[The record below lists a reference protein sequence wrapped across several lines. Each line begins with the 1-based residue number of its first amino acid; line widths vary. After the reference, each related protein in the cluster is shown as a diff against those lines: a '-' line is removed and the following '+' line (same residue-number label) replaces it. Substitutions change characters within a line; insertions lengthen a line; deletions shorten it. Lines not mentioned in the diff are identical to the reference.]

1 VSILM
6 SLTVF
11 DVTVR
16 SSAIIVL
23 SMVAFWFTNRGRSKG
38 QNKPLMVRVDNKH
51 TDFYRSSTKDQTLR
65 SAGFLGLG
73 TLAIGIFAAVIV
85 SVAVAFIFST
95 LTSSLGN

>member
-1 VSILM
+1 M
-6 SLTVF
+6 
-11 DVTVR
+11 
-16 SSAIIVL
+16 L
-23 SMVAFWFTNRGRSKG
+23 SMIAFWFANRGRTKG
-38 QNKPLMVRVDNKH
+38 QNKPLMIRVDNKH
-51 TDFYRSSTKDQTLR
+51 TDFDRFSTKEQTMR

>member
-1 VSILM
+1 M

-23 SMVAFWFTNRGRSKG
+23 SMIAFWFTNRGRTKG

-51 TDFYRSSTKDQTLR
+51 TDFYQYSTKDQTLR

-85 SVAVAFIFST
+85 SVVVAFIFST
-95 LTSSLGN
+95 LTGSLGN

>member
-1 VSILM
+1 M
-6 SLTVF
+6 SLTVI

-23 SMVAFWFTNRGRSKG
+23 SMIAFWFANRGRTKG
-38 QNKPLMVRVDNKH
+38 QNKPLVVRVDNKQ
-51 TDFYRSSTKDQTLR
+51 TNYYQSLTKDQTLR

-73 TLAIGIFAAVIV
+73 TLAMGIFTAVIV
-85 SVAVAFIFST
+85 SVVVAFIFST

>member
-1 VSILM
+1 M

-23 SMVAFWFTNRGRSKG
+23 SMIAFWFTNRGRTKG

-51 TDFYRSSTKDQTLR
+51 TNFYQSSTKDQTLR
-65 SAGFLGLG
+65 SVGFLGLG

-85 SVAVAFIFST
+85 SVVVAFIFST

>member
-1 VSILM
+1 MI
-6 SLTVF
+6 
-11 DVTVR
+11 
-16 SSAIIVL
+16 
-23 SMVAFWFTNRGRSKG
+23 AFWFINRGRTKG

-51 TDFYRSSTKDQTLR
+51 TDFYRSSPKDQTLR

-85 SVAVAFIFST
+85 SVVVAFIFST

>member
-1 VSILM
+1 MSILM

-23 SMVAFWFTNRGRSKG
+23 SIIAFWFTNRGRTKG

-51 TDFYRSSTKDQTLR
+51 TNFYRSSTKDQMLR

-85 SVAVAFIFST
+85 SVAVTFIFST

>member
-1 VSILM
+1 MSILM
-6 SLTVF
+6 SLTVI

-23 SMVAFWFTNRGRSKG
+23 SMIAFWFANRGRTKG
-38 QNKPLMVRVDNKH
+38 QNKPLVVRVDNKQ
-51 TDFYRSSTKDQTLR
+51 TNYYQSLTKDQTLR

-73 TLAIGIFAAVIV
+73 TLAMGIFTAVIV
-85 SVAVAFIFST
+85 SVVVAFIFST

>member
-1 VSILM
+1 
-6 SLTVF
+6 
-11 DVTVR
+11 
-16 SSAIIVL
+16 
-23 SMVAFWFTNRGRSKG
+23 MVAFWFTNRGRSKG
-38 QNKPLMVRVDNKH
+38 QNKPLMVRVDNKQ
-51 TDFYRSSTKDQTLR
+51 TDFYRSSTKYQTLR

>member
-1 VSILM
+1 M

-16 SSAIIVL
+16 SSTIIVL
-23 SMVAFWFTNRGRSKG
+23 SMIAFWFANRGRTKG
-38 QNKPLMVRVDNKH
+38 RNKPLVVRVDNKH
-51 TDFYRSSTKDQTLR
+51 TDFYRPSTKDQTLR

-73 TLAIGIFAAVIV
+73 TIAFGIFAAVIV
-85 SVAVAFIFST
+85 SVAIAFIFST